1 METLKVNTSKSL
13 LPSISQYVLKIA
25 SRCNLACSYCYE
37 YTHRD
42 QTWRLASRV
51 MDARTI
57 DTILERIAQ
66 HHANEPP
73 TVITLTLHGGEPLL
87 AGLDLILHI
96 SRRARETISPL
107 APVHVELQS
116 NGTLLTDSV
125 LEELHQAHIR
135 VGISLDG
142 DEETNNRYRLDHS
155 RNGTYSRTSS
165 ALQKLTRF
173 HRSIFAGIL
182 CVVHPETNPQTVYE
196 ELERWHPPAV
206 DLLLPSAN
214 LEHPP
219 YRCAAFEAD
228 TGIQYGRWLAAVFDI
243 WYARGPQRLRIR
255 LFEDFLHRLLSSAGS
270 SDPILSNIAPDF
282 IIFDSDG
289 HYQLTDRLK
298 SAFEGAASLNLNVVQ
313 HSIYEALSAP
323 KFQEYFHGAA
333 RLSIKCQRCD
343 AVRMCRGGSPPHRY
357 SRVKYLD
364 NPSVYCDDLYFLT
377 RHIEQRV
384 LSELK
389 GVKR

>member
-1 METLKVNTSKSL
+1 MEQLKVNTSKIM

-37 YTHRD
+37 YAHRD

-51 MDARTI
+51 MNVRTI

-66 HHANEPP
+66 YHANEPP

-96 SRRARETISPL
+96 SRRVREIISPL
-107 APVHVELQS
+107 APVRVEMQS

-125 LEELHQAHIR
+125 LEELHQADIR

-142 DEETNNRYRLDHS
+142 DEETNDRYRFDHS
-155 RNGTYSRTSS
+155 RNGSYSRASS

-182 CVVHPETNPQTVYE
+182 CVVHPETNPQAVYE

-214 LEHPP
+214 WEHPP
-219 YRCAAFEAD
+219 NRCAAFED
-228 TGIQYGRWLAAVFDI
+228 DGVQYGKWLAAAFDM
-243 WYARGPQRLRIR
+243 WYTRGPQRLRIR
-255 LFEDFLHRLLSSAGS
+255 LFEDFLHRLLSSARS
-270 SDPILSNIAPDF
+270 SDPITSNMVPDF

-298 SAFEGAASLNLNVVQ
+298 SAFEGAVSLNLNVAQ
-313 HSIYEALSAP
+313 HSIYDALSAP
-323 KFQEYFHGAA
+323 KFQEYVQGAA
-333 RLSIKCQRCD
+333 RISTKCQRCD
-343 AVRMCRGGSPPHRY
+343 AVRMCCGGSPPHRY
-357 SRVKYLD
+357 SRAKYLD

-377 RHIEQRV
+377 RHIERRV

-389 GVKR
+389 GVIR